1 MNNKNL
7 KDINKNQP
15 QFGIFIGMEVI
26 SIEGTKT
33 IGKIK
38 VNKSLS
44 NRNGVMHGG
53 AIMSFAD
60 NLAGTSTILNMP
72 KDFNTTT
79 IESKTNFFRAISVG
93 ETITAECE
101 IIHNG
106 NKTKVLQ
113 TKIFR
118 EDKKLAAIIIQTQLI
133 FKFIKKVS

>member
-1 MNNKNL
+1 MNKDL

-38 VNKSLS
+38 VNKNLS

-72 KDFNTTT
+72 KDLNTTT
-79 IESKTNFFRAISVG
+79 IESKTNFD
-93 ETITAECE
+93 
-101 IIHNG
+101 
-106 NKTKVLQ
+106 Q
-113 TKIFR
+113 KI
-118 EDKKLAAIIIQTQLI
+118 
-133 FKFIKKVS
+133 